1 MKKEIIEIIYK
12 SISELNKQLDYD
24 SQLEKSTNTIL
35 MGSNSQLDSLGLVN
49 LIIAVEQN
57 IEKNFDTTI
66 TLADEKALSQ
76 KQSPFLTIGSLVDYI
91 VSLIKEKN

>member
-66 TLADEKALSQ
+66 TLADEKALTQ
-76 KQSPFLTIGSLVDYI
+76 KQSPFLTIGSLADYI
-91 VSLIKEKN
+91 VLLIKEKN